1 MQGGTGGGGRQFG
14 FGKWTDGD
22 FRDTFTAIIS
32 RRGRKNNTYKFAW
45 ARFLLDYSHDP
56 GRVERMY
63 ERAGA
68 TGHPDDDVGAGQ
80 VTYA

>member
-1 MQGGTGGGGRQFG
+1 MPGGAGDGGQFG
-14 FGKWTDGD
+14 FDQWTDGN

-56 GRVERMY
+56 GRVAKMY
-63 ERAGA
+63 EGPG
-68 TGHPDDDVGAGQ
+68 TSEQPDAAAADR
-80 VTYA
+80 VT